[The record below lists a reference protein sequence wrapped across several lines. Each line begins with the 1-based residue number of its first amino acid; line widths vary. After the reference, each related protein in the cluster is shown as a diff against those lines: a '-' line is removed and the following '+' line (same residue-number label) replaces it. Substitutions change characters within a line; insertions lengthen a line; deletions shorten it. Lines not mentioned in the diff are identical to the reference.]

1 MAGSLD
7 ARSARLIETEFGRA
21 VDALDVA
28 RPADGYLHDTLFVS
42 DGTRD
47 VVLKRFDTTLVG
59 DLTVPLEDL
68 IGNTA
73 LAGRQGVGA
82 RVLRVDAEAGLV
94 LLDRVPGVPLQI
106 EDLADPG
113 TLSRAAKAL
122 RGLHECAELPPN
134 RIDFLQWSDS
144 WLRSLASVDCRWA
157 ADLRRLRADLDEVR
171 RLAERLPFRPAFIHN
186 DLLPANFIDCGSAT
200 AIIDYDFSG
209 TGAPYFDLG
218 CLFGNC
224 AFDAGTRRRFV
235 ESYADGEDV
244 DAELARAELFEIL
257 AVHANGVVFAWAA
270 YGYRA
275 KFAPI
280 ADEMDEVIDDHVART
295 RAAVADGR
303 HRALG
308 EQVAAQHVR

>member
-1 MAGSLD
+1 MTMLSE
-7 ARSARLIETEFGRA
+7 RSAGLIESEFA
-21 VDALDVA
+21 CAADALA
-28 RPADGYLHDTLFVS
+28 ITRPSDGYLHDTLIVS
-42 DGTRD
+42 DGTREA
-47 VVLKRFDTTLVG
+47 VLKRFDQTLIG

-68 IGNTA
+68 IGNTT
-73 LAGRQGVGA
+73 LAGLQGVGA
-82 RVLRVDAEAGLV
+82 QVLRVDADAGLV
-94 LLDRVPGVPLQI
+94 LLDRVPGAALAV

-113 TLSRAAKAL
+113 VLSRAAEAL
-122 RGLHECAELPPN
+122 RRLHDCADLPAS
-134 RIDFLQWSDS
+134 RIDFLQWSDG

-157 ADLRRLRADLDEVR
+157 AELTRLRADLDESR
-171 RLAERLPFRPAFIHN
+171 RLAARLPFRPSFIHN
-186 DLLPANFIDCGSAT
+186 DLLPANFIDSGAAT

-303 HRALG
+303 HRALT